1 MSKIKLL
8 TILSGAL
15 IAINLV
21 LIGFILFRPSA
32 LPKGE
37 RERPRKIIS
46 EKLKFDN
53 QQMTQFDQAIKA
65 HKESII
71 IENEQMGDLK
81 MKLYATLKYNQ
92 QNTDKDSLMKAI
104 NAVQLRVENIHYK
117 HFEAIKAICKPEQQK
132 MYDELCLEMSEFFS
146 PPKRKP

>member
-1 MSKIKLL
+1 MNKIRLL

-46 EKLKFDN
+46 EKLKFDD
-53 QQMTQFDQAIKA
+53 QQMTQFDKAIKV
-65 HKESII
+65 HRESITS
-71 IENEQMGDLK
+71 ENAQMGALK
-81 MKLYATLKYNQ
+81 MALYGTLKFNY
-92 QNTDKDSLMKAI
+92 QNTEKDSLMKAI
-104 NAVQLRVENIHYK
+104 NAIQFRIEQIHYK
-117 HFEAIKAICKPEQQK
+117 HFEAIKTICKPEQQK
-132 MYDELCLEMSEFFS
+132 MYDALCLEMSEFFS
-146 PPKRKP
+146 PPKRR